1 MLFAAVIRSAEWK
14 LGIKMSPGPRPSSHD
29 GTQRPGLHWPGLA
42 WSPGAAQ
49 I

>member
-29 GTQRPGLHWPGLA
+29 GTQRPGLHLVSWG
-42 WSPGAAQ
+42 PGAVQ

>member
-14 LGIKMSPGPRPSSHD
+14 LGIKMSPGPSSHD
-29 GTQRPGLHWPGLA
+29 GTQRPGLHLVSRG
-42 WSPGAAQ
+42 PGAVQ